1 LDITNLTF
9 KPQVPVF
16 DANVSLGRL
25 TSHKVAVDN
34 LPETLNIMNIA
45 GINKSLVHSTHSMN
59 FDSSDGNQLLL
70 ETIDNDERFVP
81 MFGFNPSTL
90 NLLKFK
96 ETIEKHKIRAI
107 KTWPLTQRYP
117 LTEWIIS
124 DWLKWIQEYNLTLF
138 MSATEIDPRDFYNIF
153 ERFSKVKVVLTE
165 VHYSHISWVIPL
177 LSNLANVSLE
187 ISKFSIYDS
196 LKRLLDI
203 INYTR
208 ILYGSNFPYQPMGP
222 QLYNLHKWDLDI
234 TSLTAICSG
243 NLEKLLRNNI

>member
-1 LDITNLTF
+1 LDTDDLTF

-25 TSHKVAVDN
+25 TTRKVAVDN
-34 LPETLNIMNIA
+34 LPETLNIMDIA
-45 GINKSLVHSTHSMN
+45 GIDKSLVYSTHSMN
-59 FDSSDGNQLLL
+59 FDTGDGNQLLL
-70 ETIDNDERFVP
+70 KTIGNDERFVP

-90 NLLKFK
+90 DLLTFK

-107 KTWPLTQRYP
+107 KTWPLTQNYP
-117 LTEWIIS
+117 LTEWIIG
-124 DWLKWIQEYNLTLF
+124 DWLNWIQEYNLTLF

-153 ERFSKVKVVLTE
+153 EQFNKIKVVLTE

-177 LSNLANVSLE
+177 LSNLENVSLE
-187 ISKFSIYDS
+187 ISKFYIYDS
-196 LKRLLDI
+196 LKRLLDTI
-203 INYTR
+203 SYTR

-222 QLYNLHKWDLDI
+222 QLYNLHKWGLDI

-243 NLEKLLRNNI
+243 NLEKLLRNK

>member
-1 LDITNLTF
+1 MDTNDLTF

-16 DANVSLGRL
+16 DANVSLGRS
-25 TSHKVAVDN
+25 TTRKVAVDN
-34 LPETLNIMNIA
+34 LPETLNIMDIA
-45 GINKSLVHSTHSMN
+45 GINKSLVYSTHSMN
-59 FDSSDGNQLLL
+59 FDTGDGNQLLL
-70 ETIDNDERFVP
+70 ETIGDDERFVP

-107 KTWPLTQRYP
+107 KTWPLTQNYP
-117 LTEWIIS
+117 LTEWIIG
-124 DWLKWIQEYNLTLF
+124 DWLNWIQEYNLTLF
-138 MSATEIDPRDFYNIF
+138 MSAPEIDPRDFYNIF
-153 ERFSKVKVVLTE
+153 ERFNKIKVVLTE

-177 LSNLANVSLE
+177 LSNLENVSLE
-187 ISKFSIYDS
+187 ISKFYIYES

-203 INYTR
+203 ISYKR

-222 QLYNLHKWDLDI
+222 QLYNLHKWELNI

-243 NLEKLLRNNI
+243 NLQELLRDK